1 MNEHTTAYPSSPNW
15 ILSSSVRTFK
25 EVGTPE
31 NSAQVHPY
39 LFTTAM
45 ADMAEERGVRIVYG
59 TVLGIR
65 YNIGQTEVEGVL
77 YASPS
82 CQDTVLLPATDVIVA
97 GGPWTSSILPSVAV
111 GGAKSHSVVIR
122 PSKPISNNCLWATI
136 EPGPSRLPRRPV
148 NLELYPRPDGTLYSC
163 NWADADAVLPA
174 ASDQVEVN
182 EATCKEICDALG
194 SISDEL
200 RDAEVLFKQACH
212 QPVILKEGR
221 RAKNSGPLLGPT
233 GLKGVLLATGHDS
246 WGVHNAPATGLLIS
260 EAVFEGSA
268 KSADIRSLDPRTILQ
283 KALLV

>member
-1 MNEHTTAYPSSPNW
+1 
-15 ILSSSVRTFK
+15 
-25 EVGTPE
+25 
-31 NSAQVHPY
+31 
-39 LFTTAM
+39 
-45 ADMAEERGVRIVYG
+45 
-59 TVLGIR
+59 
-65 YNIGQTEVEGVL
+65 
-77 YASPS
+77 
-82 CQDTVLLPATDVIVA
+82 
-97 GGPWTSSILPSVAV
+97 
-111 GGAKSHSVVIR
+111 
-122 PSKPISNNCLWATI
+122 
-136 EPGPSRLPRRPV
+136 
-148 NLELYPRPDGTLYSC
+148 
-163 NWADADAVLPA
+163 VLPA